1 MLGVE
6 FVRQLNVVYDEV
18 VYFRQNLF
26 KLPSGSSG
34 KDFIK
39 ELICLLGAWN
49 TNSALKDIA
58 LKCLMIM
65 PALLLQKPSK
75 TSKSKDHVIALKRRL
90 QAWEKGDLLLLLQES
105 KTIQKRLISSA
116 PKNSSDALSRK
127 FASLM
132 KQGKTQAAVKLLT
145 SGMQGGILPLNAET
159 MTLLE
164 AKHPEPA
171 PLNDDAIYEHE
182 QPMVH
187 PVVFEEITAESVRN
201 AALHTKGG
209 AGPSGLDADGW
220 RHILVSRNYGTISEE
235 LRAEFARMIKILC
248 T

>member
-1 MLGVE
+1 
-6 FVRQLNVVYDEV
+6 
-18 VYFRQNLF
+18 
-26 KLPSGSSG
+26 
-34 KDFIK
+34 
-39 ELICLLGAWN
+39 
-49 TNSALKDIA
+49 
-58 LKCLMIM
+58 
-65 PALLLQKPSK
+65 
-75 TSKSKDHVIALKRRL
+75 
-90 QAWEKGDLLLLLQES
+90 
-105 KTIQKRLISSA
+105 
-116 PKNSSDALSRK
+116 
-127 FASLM
+127 M

-145 SGMQGGILPLNAET
+145 SGMQGGILSLNAET

-220 RHILVSRNYGTISEE
+220 RHILVSRNYGAISEE

-248 T
+248 TEKVDLFTNNGYVTSSLEAFLACRLLPLDKCPGLRPIGVGEVLRRIAGKVVMSVI